1 MFIEG
6 SRPWSACAADTTGRP
21 LISSLSI
28 TPTAPVRF
36 TFFWLPKPTTT
47 TSLRAC
53 RLSVMVTSS
62 EPVAGTLREV
72 GSKPTYENC
81 MRCPGAASMAKLPSI
96 SVVTARPLSRFLMLT
111 PMSGSPSE
119 PPVTEPFSVRAGVV
133 ALDEDVLFC
142 RLLLTI
148 MRFPSTLQVTF
159 WPEKIAPMTFSTGT
173 SESATL
179 TLRSISTLSLST
191 MIEKSCRRCS
201 RSTASRTVASLM
213 WKSMPVA
220 EAMAGHS
227 IHRPVSIMA
236 QMHRRRELSCMI

>member
-96 SVVTARPLSRFLMLT
+96 SVVTARPL
-111 PMSGSPSE
+111 
-119 PPVTEPFSVRAGVV
+119 
-133 ALDEDVLFC
+133 
-142 RLLLTI
+142 TI